1 MKRLTKQESQRMR
14 CRHRRYAWLLMIE
27 ALLIATLPLSLFFP
41 TLLSIE
47 LVVLALVVIRGVAP
61 YSLLRGADRKLLYC
75 LGSSV
80 VFVEVAWNLSFLA
93 EEIPLVRWSAP
104 VRLILWLFFIGLT
117 EFRLVRALSREP
129 FVTVRV
135 VMGAVAGYLL
145 IGVGGGILLNSIW
158 VLHPLAF
165 DVETMQSA
173 LDHSNP
179 SLYFAPALMASS
191 FAMLTTVGTNV
202 VTTDLVGRVS
212 EVVISLVGQ
221 LYIALLIALILGRYH
236 RRVS

>member
-1 MKRLTKQESQRMR
+1 MKRLTKQESEHMHH
-14 CRHRRYAWLLMIE
+14 RHRGYTRLLMIE
-27 ALLIATLPLSLFFP
+27 AFLIATLPLSLFFP

-47 LVVLALVVIRGVAP
+47 LVVLALVVIIGVAP
-61 YSLLRGADRKLLYC
+61 YSLLRGMDRKILYW
-75 LGSSV
+75 LGFSV
-80 VFVEVAWNLSFLA
+80 VFVEVLWNLSFLV
-93 EEIPLVRWSAP
+93 EGMPITKWSAP
-104 VRLILWLFFIGLT
+104 VRLILWLIFIGLT
-117 EFRLVRALSREP
+117 EIRFIRVLSQEPLVTA
-129 FVTVRV
+129 RV

-158 VLHPLAF
+158 VLHPNVF

-173 LDHSNP
+173 LNHSNP

-191 FAMLTTVGTNV
+191 FAMLSTVGTNI

-236 RRVS
+236 RSLS